1 MLDQELRFANGASN
15 YDKLKGAEDRSFLFR
30 APRHRAAM
38 FFGEA
43 RPHGRVDGHPCT
55 VNDISFS
62 GVSFIGDFDDLSRFE
77 VGRSIPLRIEQAN
90 RSLYEG
96 RGTLRRVEE
105 SPKGVMLAF
114 SFEDGAVDL
123 NALANRNLLAD
134 AKSALAAVGE
144 PARADVP
151 TAYRVLC
158 ADAVAF
164 LNRFRVILDRIPAG
178 ELEYATGSG
187 FDDVL
192 DACLEKIEKD
202 WGAIIVRGNKL
213 VAEAMRDRAVF
224 NAVKEYTERTVTPIL
239 TEEATWA
246 RAYDKPFGYP
256 GDYLAMDA
264 IYANERR
271 GHTLFQKFLH
281 MTVQYTARGLM
292 SRMWMMGDILK
303 SAQTAAAMTEPFR
316 AMNLG
321 CGPATEVVHRLATA
335 DVGPQQLFTLIDQ
348 DEGAL
353 GLAIARA
360 RTAIARAARGD
371 DIVGYNISFLDLLR
385 ENRAYSEAQPQ
396 DVIYSVG
403 VLDYLNDRLCNRLV
417 KRLVPKLKIG
427 GKLVIANVNTSYV
440 GMMWQTGALLDWEL
454 IYRDRRDMLAMA
466 AGVDGVE
473 CNVLTDPTDNVEF
486 LVVKRVR

>member
-1 MLDQELRFANGASN
+1 MLDQELKFANGASN

-30 APRHRAAM
+30 APRHRAAS

-55 VNDISFS
+55 VYDISFS
-62 GVSFIGDFDDLSRFE
+62 GVSFVGDFEDVSRFE

-90 RSLYEG
+90 RSLFEG
-96 RGTLRRVEE
+96 RGTLRRIE
-105 SPKGVMLAF
+105 KGPNGMRLAF
-114 SFEDGAVDL
+114 SFEGGAVDL
-123 NALANRNLLAD
+123 DALSDRNRLAD
-134 AKSALAAVGE
+134 AKAALARIGE
-144 PARADVP
+144 EEKAEVPA
-151 TAYRVLC
+151 AYRELC

-164 LNRFRVILDRIPAG
+164 LNRFRAILERIPAG
-178 ELEYATGSG
+178 ELEYATNSG

-192 DACLEKIEKD
+192 DICCEKIQRD
-202 WGAIIVRGNKL
+202 WGEIIVRGNRL
-213 VAEAMRDRAVF
+213 VAQAMTDRAVLD
-224 NAVKEYTERTVTPIL
+224 AVKEYTERTVTPIL

-246 RAYDKPFGYP
+246 RAYDKPLGYP

-264 IYANERR
+264 IYADERR
-271 GHTLFQKFLH
+271 GRTLFEKFLH
-281 MTVQYTARGLM
+281 MTVRFTARGLM
-292 SRMWMMGDILK
+292 SRMRMMGDILK
-303 SAQTAAAMTEPFR
+303 EAQTGASMTGPFR

-335 DVGPQQLFTLIDQ
+335 DIGPQQRFTLIDQ

-353 GLAIARA
+353 GLAIARS
-360 RTAIARAARGD
+360 RTAIARSARGD
-371 DIVGYNISFLDLLR
+371 DIVGYNISFMDLLR
-385 ENRAYSEAQPQ
+385 ENAAYAEAKPQ

-403 VLDYLNDRLCNRLV
+403 VFDYLNDRLCNRLV

-427 GKLVIANVNTSYV
+427 GKVVIANVSTSDV

-466 AGVDGVE
+466 AGIDGVE
-473 CNVLTDPTDNVEF
+473 CTVLTDPTDNVEF
-486 LVVKRVR
+486 LIVKRVR